1 MKGYLVICENF
12 PPEDMINPSFPP
24 DEKWNLEWLIDRETQ
39 VSLCLQWGS
48 VTYHPKYVRQQGTV
62 VILDIYPQE
71 KLVLWI

>member
-39 VSLCLQWGS
+39 VSLCLQ
-48 VTYHPKYVRQQGTV
+48 
-62 VILDIYPQE
+62 
-71 KLVLWI
+71 